1 MPMACALCRRVAIG
15 HQSTVQ
21 HRQGSEWFREIANV
35 TVERFGT
42 REAALT
48 AETAAIETEKPLYN
62 KPTTPIVRKVVV
74 PVWPPRPEIL
84 ALQLTGQEKDE
95 MRKAANRAGMP
106 MSVFA
111 RTLTMAAIRKGDTVV
126 TTVKAA

>member
-1 MPMACALCRRVAIG
+1 MGHLDQLAL
-15 HQSTVQ
+15 QSLAS
-21 HRQGSEWFREIANV
+21 R
-35 TVERFGT
+35 
-42 REAALT
+42 
-48 AETAAIETEKPLYN
+48 
-62 KPTTPIVRKVVV
+62 

-106 MSVFA
+106 MSVFV
-111 RTLTMAAIRKGDTVV
+111 RPLTMAAIRKGDTVV